1 MYLTLPFHCS
11 HLSLSTS
18 RPFTPS
24 PLPPLRRRP
33 FRLAAFG
40 RNRSQPLQPGD
51 DPPEAP
57 EDTSH
62 GLSRRQIFE
71 RQVER
76 ARRRLEAQSLDLP
89 DSNSSLSGPGSLK
102 NPPLSPP
109 EDVFLDV
116 DQAIY
121 QKQPDLV
128 KAAPPLAVEEVQ
140 TQDELSPEE
149 EQDVNEINDLQAQ
162 ARDAYSTDSEG
173 DEDNLT
179 SPSINGSMP
188 SFNFNLD
195 MFGKERIRILD
206 PKFSMTLAEL
216 LDESKVVPV
225 SVNGDLEVSIGGVQN
240 DPREV
245 TAGDLFICGANP
257 GESSGITPLTEADKR
272 GAVAVV
278 ADKEINIDEKL
289 ACRALVIVEDTSSV
303 VASLA
308 AAFYGRPS
316 EKMPVIG
323 VAGSS
328 GVTSTVHLIRA
339 MYEASGR
346 RTGMLSVVGHYV
358 HGNNHLESPDDPPTI
373 PDAFS
378 VQKMLATMIHNG
390 SEAVAMDSSIDGN
403 GDEIDYDIAVF
414 TNLRYE
420 DADANGSK
428 EEYMKRKARV
438 FVKMVDPSR
447 HRKVVNID
455 DPKALYFLS
464 QGSPDVP
471 VVTYAMEN
479 KKADVHVIKH
489 RLSLFETEVLVQ
501 TPHGILEISSGLLC
515 MENVYSIL
523 AAVAVGVAVGVP
535 LEDIVRGVEEV
546 DAVPGR
552 IELID
557 EEQTFGVVVDHARTP
572 EALSKLLDT
581 VKELGPRRIIT
592 VVGCCGEGER
602 GKRPLMT
609 KIAAEKSD
617 VVMLTSDNPKNEDP
631 LNILDDML
639 VGVGWTMQDYLK
651 YGENDYYPPLKNG
664 HRLFLHDIRTVAVR
678 SAVAMGEEG
687 DIVVVTGKGS
697 DSFQIEG
704 DKKQFFDDREEC
716 REALQYVYELHKS
729 GIDTSEFPWRLPE
742 SH

>member
-1 MYLTLPFHCS
+1 MYHTLPFHCFT
-11 HLSLSTS
+11 SLSTS
-18 RPFTPS
+18 RPFAPS
-24 PLPPLRRRP
+24 PLPLRRP

-40 RNRSQPLQPGD
+40 RNQSQPLHPGD

-62 GLSRRQIFE
+62 GLTRHQIFE
-71 RQVER
+71 RQVDR
-76 ARRRLEAQSLDLP
+76 VRRRLKDNPLDLP
-89 DSNSSLSGPGSLK
+89 DSNSSSSGPSPSFSL
-102 NPPLSPP
+102 P

-121 QKQPDLV
+121 EKQQDLV
-128 KAAPPLAVEEVQ
+128 KAAPPPLAVEEAQ
-140 TQDELSPEE
+140 TQDELSPDE

-173 DEDNLT
+173 DENSLT

-195 MFGKERIRILD
+195 MFGKDRFRILV

-216 LDESKVVPV
+216 LDESKLVPV
-225 SVNGDLEVSIGGVQN
+225 SVKGDLEVSIGGVQN

-289 ACRALVIVEDTSSV
+289 ACRALVIVEDTASV
-303 VASLA
+303 VESLA

-346 RTGMLSVVGHYV
+346 RTGMLSVVGHNV

-373 PDAFS
+373 PDVVS

-438 FVKMVDPSR
+438 FTKMVDPSR

-455 DPKALYFLS
+455 DPNVLYFLS

-471 VVTYAMEN
+471 VVTYAMES

-489 RLSLFETEVLVQ
+489 RFSLFETEVLVQ

-523 AAVAVGVAVGVP
+523 AAVAVGIAVGVP
-535 LEDIVRGVEEV
+535 LEDIVRGIEEV

-572 EALSKLLDT
+572 EALSRLLDT

-617 VVMLTSDNPKNEDP
+617 VIMLTSDNPKNEDP
-631 LNILDDML
+631 LDILDDML

-678 SAVAMGEEG
+678 CAVAMGEEG

-704 DKKQFFDDREEC
+704 DKKEFFDDREEC
-716 REALQYVYELHKS
+716 RDALQYVYELHKS